1 MNFKIIIGDSRSM
14 SENQDHSIDLIITSP
29 PYWQIK
35 DYENVKQIG
44 FGQNLHEYLK
54 DLYRVWEESYRVLKP
69 GRRLCI
75 NIGDQ
80 FARSIIYGRY
90 KIIPL
95 HSECISQCENIG
107 FDFMGSIIWQKK
119 TTMNTTGGATI
130 MGSFPYPPNGMIEID
145 YEHILIFKKP
155 GESIKQDIEIK
166 KKSEISKEE
175 WKEYFSGHWS
185 FGGAKQIEHQAM
197 FPDELPKRLIK
208 MFSFYGE
215 TVLDPFLGSGTT
227 AKAALELNRNAVGYE
242 INGDYLSIIKN
253 KVGFSENQLISNHSI
268 QEIFQNNNEL
278 IISNDINYKPNVQD
292 ANYKIDPKLIKF
304 KSNDRTYKVVSIESN
319 DILILDT
326 GLKVKLLG
334 IILNPYKMD
343 ELKNYLNKFVLK
355 KEITLKFD
363 KKHHI
368 ESKDMI
374 HAYVYLKNKIFINS
388 FIIKSGLAK
397 VDTSTDYEMKSK
409 FVAYMSDNGVNDGK
423 GMDIKQCNESLPI
436 KF

>member
-54 DLYRVWEESYRVLKP
+54 DLYRVWEEGYRVLKP

-175 WKEYFSGHWS
+175 WKEYFSGHWN

-363 KKHHI
+363 KKHHV

>member
-1 MNFKIIIGDSRSM
+1 M
-14 SENQDHSIDLIITSP
+14 SEIQDHTIDLIITSP

-35 DYENVKQIG
+35 DYDNVKQIG

-54 DLYRVWEESYRVLKP
+54 DLYRVWQECYRVIKP

-145 YEHILIFKKP
+145 YEHILIFKIP

-166 KKSEISKEE
+166 KKSEITKEE
-175 WKEYFSGHWS
+175 WKEYFSGHWY

-197 FPDELPKRLIK
+197 FPDELPKRIIK
-208 MFSFYGE
+208 MFSFYGD

-227 AKAALELNRNAVGYE
+227 AKVSLDLNRNTVGYE
-242 INGDYLSIIKN
+242 INESFISTIKN
-253 KVGFSENQLISNHSI
+253 KLGFSENCLISNHSI
-268 QEIFQNNNEL
+268 EVIKQDISKLIINNE
-278 IISNDINYKPNVQD
+278 IPYTPSIQD
-292 ANYKIDPKLIKF
+292 ANFKIDPKLLKF
-304 KSNDRTYKVVSIESN
+304 KNNENTYKVVSLKNN
-319 DILILDT
+319 DTLILNT

-334 IILNPYKMD
+334 IIIDPEKTD
-343 ELKNYLNKFVLK
+343 ELNNYLNEFVLK
-355 KEITLKFD
+355 KEVFLKYD

-368 ESKDMI
+368 ESKDTI
-374 HAYVYLKNKIFINS
+374 HAYVYLKNKIFINNY
-388 FIIKSGLAK
+388 ILKSGLAK
-397 VDTSTDYEMKSK
+397 VDINTDYDMKSK
-409 FVAYMSDNGVNDGK
+409 FINLSYNNGAINGK
-423 GMDIKQCNESLPI
+423 GMDIKQCDESLPI

>member
-1 MNFKIIIGDSRSM
+1 M

>member
-1 MNFKIIIGDSRSM
+1 M

-54 DLYRVWEESYRVLKP
+54 DLYRVWEEGYRVLKP

-175 WKEYFSGHWS
+175 WKEYFSGHWN

-363 KKHHI
+363 KKHHV